1 MHQLRALD
9 DVSLRVEQGEIF
21 RSPLTRIVLVTD
33 VGFVAARTLVILL
46 VLLGG
51 SMSVMATHT
60 VHFPSFWILS
70 TASTSVL
77 SLGIVVNTSL
87 KMLFAE
93 DKMILGPSLVLSSLE
108 IGSVLQVAVYSTDV
122 FALWFFLLLSH
133 RMANVY
139 GERPF
144 VAIALSLLVWSI
156 LMLASAL
163 LGIRFRLSF

>member
-1 MHQLRALD
+1 MTPAIETIAPGKSYRNGRMHQLRALD

-93 DKMILGPSLVLSSLE
+93 DRERDLFREIERELRECDIAALAPLAALNLLARLVEKLR
-108 IGSVLQVAVYSTDV
+108 Q
-122 FALWFFLLLSH
+122 
-133 RMANVY
+133 
-139 GERPF
+139 
-144 VAIALSLLVWSI
+144 
-156 LMLASAL
+156 
-163 LGIRFRLSF
+163 